1 MLQLASLITNQK
13 RQNRKPECNPHQR
26 FRTMDGKCNNLK
38 NPEWG
43 AARTAFQRME
53 GQDYDNL
60 LSKPWKS
67 QANKPMT
74 TARSVS
80 RFVHDSNADGAD
92 PEDKTPELSHL
103 TMNWGQF
110 MDHDIAPAFG
120 MNCEP
125 GNMDPECI
133 NIETVPEYFIH
144 CERNVRLET

>member
-38 NPEWG
+38 NSEWG

-92 PEDKTPELSHL
+92 PEDESSNYALGTVHGSRHCASLWHEL
-103 TMNWGQF
+103 
-110 MDHDIAPAFG
+110 
-120 MNCEP
+120 
-125 GNMDPECI
+125 
-133 NIETVPEYFIH
+133 
-144 CERNVRLET
+144 